1 MGINTTK
8 NSSGRPISLLTVFV
22 WRVIVL
28 SMKGPLSWKI
38 YAISNAQSLVCV
50 NIGAVSQDIL
60 YGKIGLS
67 CGSVAKS
74 SVWFLAEFGAVTPL
88 IVTSF
93 GPIGPI

>member
-1 MGINTTK
+1 MGINTAR

-28 SMKGPLSWKI
+28 SMEAPHVCK
-38 YAISNAQSLVCV
+38 YMQSVALNNWHVSTLD
-50 NIGAVSQDIL
+50 VSQDIL